1 MGMCRSPRCLTGA
14 SMSRQVAPL
23 NTLLG
28 PLRRARKKV
37 FAGIDRLGEF
47 HLAIVRGGGWAGS
60 QVYIEPGAGVRAPH
74 VRRGDRRK
82 AEKFR
87 TRSHSQH
94 QRLRDATT
102 RSETLARA

>member
-28 PLRRARKKV
+28 PLRSARKKV

-47 HLAIVRGGGWAGS
+47 HLAIVRGGGWEGS
-60 QVYIEPGAGVRAPH
+60 QLYTEPGAGVRAPH
-74 VRRGDRRK
+74 VARGDRRK

-87 TRSHSQH
+87 IK
-94 QRLRDATT
+94 QRREPT
-102 RSETLARA
+102 RSETLPPEG

>member
-1 MGMCRSPRCLTGA
+1 MP
-14 SMSRQVAPL
+14 RQVAPL

-74 VRRGDRRK
+74 GRRGDRRK

-87 TRSHSQH
+87 TTWKSHSQH
-94 QRLRDATT
+94 QRLRDATPTT